1 MRISDWSSDVCSS
14 DLRSPAPGE
23 FATYRRRYSLLQER
37 MATSITGLRSR
48 LRTAL
53 ACRDAKMI
61 RLVGVVAAMEQ
72 ALSPREDALLAG
84 VPALLVGHFQRLQQ
98 AAQIA
103 PADGDHVPQQS
114 AAQVPNAWLDR
125 KSTRLNSSH

>member
-61 RLVGVVAAMEQ
+61 RLVGVDAAMEQ

-84 VPALLVGHFQRLQQ
+84 GGGRA
-98 AAQIA
+98 
-103 PADGDHVPQQS
+103 
-114 AAQVPNAWLDR
+114 
-125 KSTRLNSSH
+125 TRREKRWQYG